1 MKLWL
6 TESVPDIDTITQLDY
21 AKYVSNSD
29 KYRYLIEYL
38 NYIKL
43 DNMFS
48 IGLMQ
53 GRMLPPDRF
62 TYQNFPENNWK
73 EEIDLIDKMGFDFV
87 ECLYDEDNKITL

>member
-38 NYIKL
+38 DYIKA
-43 DNMFS
+43 
-48 IGLMQ
+48 G
-53 GRMLPPDRF
+53 
-62 TYQNFPENNWK
+62 
-73 EEIDLIDKMGFDFV
+73 
-87 ECLYDEDNKITL
+87 